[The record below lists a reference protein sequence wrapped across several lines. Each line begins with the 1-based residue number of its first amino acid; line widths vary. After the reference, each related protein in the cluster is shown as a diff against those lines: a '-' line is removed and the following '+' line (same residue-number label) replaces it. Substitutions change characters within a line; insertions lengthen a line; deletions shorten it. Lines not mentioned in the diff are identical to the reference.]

1 MPNPH
6 ESPKWRQHVDGRRS
20 SLRGIIVTPE
30 EELPIKPFGLDM
42 TILLTTEA
50 TGGAGSAIMGWHK
63 PGEGGAGYTAEKA
76 MEISRKFRH
85 ERSWRTLSMRAAL
98 P

>member
-1 MPNPH
+1 M
-6 ESPKWRQHVDGRRS
+6 DARRS
-20 SLRGIIVTPE
+20 PLHAAIVEPE
-30 EELPIKPFGLDM
+30 QAVAIKPFGLDM
-42 TILLTTEA
+42 KILLATEA
-50 TGGAGSAIMGWHK
+50 TGGAISVIMGWHK